1 MNELALF
8 AGAGG
13 GILGGHLLG
22 WRTVCAVEWGKY
34 PASVLLARQNDG
46 ILPAFPIW
54 DDVQTFDGRPWR
66 GIVDVVSG
74 GFPCQDISA
83 AGGVP
88 ESMALEAACGN
99 TWQELSVRFD
109 LNASSWKTA
118 HCLWEEAL
126 PWFSVILPRWGMTRN
141 GSVYQHQ
148 TAERPI
154 SETVSGLLPT
164 PLASNTKANHMR
176 SNGRP
181 PRSYWP
187 TPTVCGNYNRKGV
200 SKTSGDGL
208 ATAVRTWPT
217 PVATMSKGS
226 SPASLTRKSG
236 RDRSND
242 RLDHAVMAAEGGQLN
257 PTWVEWLM
265 GWPLGW
271 TDLKPLEMGK
281 FHEWQQQH
289 SISCQTK

>member
-8 AGAGG
+8 AGSGG

-22 WRTVCAVEWGKY
+22 WRTVCAVEWAAY

-46 ILPAFPIW
+46 ILPPFPIW

-83 AGGVP
+83 AGGGLA
-88 ESMALEAACGN
+88 SKDRAAECGN
-99 TWQELSVRFD
+99 TWPGLSARFD
-109 LNASSWKTA
+109 PATYSWKTA
-118 HCLWEEAL
+118 HCLWEEGL
-126 PWFSVILPRWGMTRN
+126 QWSSVTLPRWGMTRS
-141 GSVYQHQ
+141 GFVYLHP
-148 TAERPI
+148 TVERPI
-154 SETVSGLLPT
+154 SETESGL
-164 PLASNTKANHMR
+164 
-176 SNGRP
+176 
-181 PRSYWP
+181 WP
-187 TPTVCGNYNRKGV
+187 TPTVFGNYNRKGV
-200 SKTSGDGL
+200 SKNSGDGL
-208 ATAVRTWPT
+208 ATAVRQWPT

-236 RDRSND
+236 KDRSND
-242 RLDHAVMAAEGGQLN
+242 RLDHAVMALDGGQLN

-271 TDLKPLEMGK
+271 TDCAASATAK
-281 FHEWQQQH
+281 FRQWLNSHG
-289 SISCQTK
+289 ISYPNDND